1 MTTSTVT
8 VMDAGDEPGRGQ
20 RTRRERGERRS
31 GQQSRPLVLPS
42 TMTVQYLAE
51 VLNQS
56 PIDVIKQ
63 LMRNG
68 IMAGMNQVIDYQVAT
83 LVTTAFGI
91 RTSMAPEPSASS
103 VKTSEIAEESYE
115 EDLVTRPPV
124 VVVMGHVDH
133 GKTSLLDY
141 IKSSHVADRE
151 IGGITQHM
159 GAYQVEA
166 GGSPITF
173 LDTPGHAAFT
183 AIRARGARVTDI
195 AVLVVAA
202 DDGIMP
208 QTIEAIN
215 HAKAAEV
222 PIVVAINKMD
232 LPGADPERVKRQL
245 SENELLVEDWGGD
258 IISVNVSA
266 RTGEG
271 IDDLLENLQLV
282 AEISELKANPD
293 KQASGVIIEAKLDRK
308 RGPSATVLVI
318 DGTLSV
324 GDYIVAGSAFGRV
337 RALIDDKG
345 KNIEKVTPGAPAEI
359 LGFGSLPEAGDRLIV
374 ADSDRAARAM
384 IGRRERS
391 HKSTLSQSRALSL
404 EEVVNRVELGDVKEL
419 NLVLKADV
427 QGSLEAIRQSL
438 ERLVDEDAK
447 VRVLHTGVGAVTESD
462 VLLASASEGVI
473 ISFSIGTEPS
483 AERLADRMGVEIRPY
498 NIIYQLI
505 DDIEL
510 ALHGMLEPVYTEVIV
525 GRAEIREI
533 FARRRSTQI
542 AGCRVTD
549 GRMVRNGAVR
559 VVREGETITQSTIT
573 SLRHFRDEVNEMNAG
588 TECGIMLQGFN
599 DFKTGDILEV
609 YRQERARR

>member
-1 MTTSTVT
+1 MTT
-8 VMDAGDEPGRGQ
+8 DAGTIAVDEQGRGQ
-20 RTRRERGERRS
+20 RPRRERSERRS
-31 GQQSRPLVLPS
+31 GQTRALVLPS

-68 IMAGMNQVIDYQVAT
+68 IMASMNQVIDYQVAT
-83 LVTTAFGI
+83 LVTSAFSI
-91 RTSMAPEPSASS
+91 RTSMAPDESTAS
-103 VKTSEIAEESYE
+103 VKASNIVDGGED

-151 IGGITQHM
+151 VGGITQHM

-166 GGSPITF
+166 GGGPITF

-208 QTIEAIN
+208 QTLEAIN

-266 RTGEG
+266 RTGDG
-271 IDDLLENLQLV
+271 IDDLLENLQVV

-293 KQASGVIIEAKLDRK
+293 KPASGVIIEAKLDRR

-324 GDYIVAGSAFGRV
+324 GDFVVAGNSAGRV

-345 KNIEKVTPGAPAEI
+345 QNIDQVAPGCPAEI
-359 LGFGSLPEAGDRLIV
+359 LGFSSLPEAGDRLDV
-374 ADSDRAARAM
+374 AVNEREARTSVA
-384 IGRRERS
+384 RRERS
-391 HKSTLSQSRALSL
+391 QGSRITQTRALSL
-404 EEVVNRVELGDVKEL
+404 EEVVNRVELGDIKEL

-447 VRVLHTGVGAVTESD
+447 VRVLHTAVGAVTESD

-473 ISFSIGTEPS
+473 ISFSVGSEPS

-505 DDIEL
+505 DDVEL
-510 ALHGMLEPVYTEVIV
+510 ALHGMLEPLYTEVIV

-533 FARRRSTQI
+533 FGGRRGTQI

-549 GRMVRNGAVR
+549 GRIVRNGAVR
-559 VVREGETITQSTIT
+559 VTREGESITQTTIA

-588 TECGIMLQGFN
+588 TECGVILQGFN
-599 DFKTGDILEV
+599 EFEAGDILEV
-609 YRQERARR
+609 FRQERSRR

>member
-1 MTTSTVT
+1 MTS
-8 VMDAGDEPGRGQ
+8 DAGAAAVDEQPREQ
-20 RTRRERGERRS
+20 RPRRERGERRG
-31 GQQSRPLVLPS
+31 GQQNRPLVLPS

-68 IMAGMNQVIDYQVAT
+68 IMASMNQVIDYQVAT
-83 LVTTAFGI
+83 LVTTAFGV
-91 RTSMAPEPSASS
+91 RSSMAPDEASGS
-103 VKTSEIAEESYE
+103 TVKASNIAGEGEDEE
-115 EDLVTRPPV
+115 LTTRPPV

-141 IKSSHVADRE
+141 IKNSHVADRE
-151 IGGITQHM
+151 VGGITQHM

-166 GGSPITF
+166 GGHPITF
-173 LDTPGHAAFT
+173 IDTPGHAAFT

-208 QTIEAIN
+208 QTVEAIN

-245 SENELLVEDWGGD
+245 SENDLLVEDWGGD

-266 RTGEG
+266 RTGDG
-271 IDDLLENLQLV
+271 IDELLENLQVV
-282 AEISELKANPD
+282 AEISELKANPN
-293 KQASGVIIEAKLDRK
+293 KPGSGVIIEAKLDRK
-308 RGPSATVLVI
+308 RGPIATLLVI
-318 DGTLSV
+318 DGKVSI
-324 GDYIVAGSAFGRV
+324 GDYVVAGNTAGRV

-345 KNIEKVTPGAPAEI
+345 EHIDAATPGAPAEI
-359 LGFGSLPEAGDRLIV
+359 LGFGSLPEAGDRLDV
-374 ADSDRAARAM
+374 AHNEREARTLVS
-384 IGRRERS
+384 RRERQQG
-391 HKSTLSQSRALSL
+391 TRITQTRALSL

-447 VRVLHTGVGAVTESD
+447 VRVLHTAVGAVTESD
-462 VLLASASEGVI
+462 VLLASASEGII
-473 ISFSIGTEPS
+473 ISFSVGSEPS

-505 DDIEL
+505 DDVEL
-510 ALHGMLEPVYTEVIV
+510 ALHGMLEPAYNEVIV

-533 FARRRSTQI
+533 FGGRRGTQI

-559 VVREGETITQSTIT
+559 VTRDGESVTQTTIS
-573 SLRHFRDEVNEMNAG
+573 SLRHFREEVNEMNAG
-588 TECGIMLQGFN
+588 TECGIVLQGFN
-599 DFKTGDILEV
+599 DFQAGDMLEV
-609 YRQERARR
+609 FRQERARR

>member
-1 MTTSTVT
+1 
-8 VMDAGDEPGRGQ
+8 
-20 RTRRERGERRS
+20 
-31 GQQSRPLVLPS
+31 
-42 TMTVQYLAE
+42 MTVQYLAE

-68 IMAGMNQVIDYQVAT
+68 IMANMNQVIDYQVAT

-91 RTSMAPEPSASS
+91 RTSMAPEPAAGTARTTTGSDQG
-103 VKTSEIAEESYE
+103 AEESM
-115 EDLVTRPPV
+115 VTRPPV
-124 VVVMGHVDH
+124 VVVLGHVDH

-141 IKSSHVADRE
+141 IKNSRVADRE
-151 IGGITQHM
+151 VGGITQHI
-159 GAYQVEA
+159 GAYQVEVD
-166 GGSPITF
+166 GNPITF

-208 QTIEAIN
+208 QTVEAIN
-215 HAKAAEV
+215 HAKAADV

-258 IISVNVSA
+258 IVSVNVSA

-271 IDDLLENLQLV
+271 INDLLENLELV

-293 KQASGVIIEAKLDRK
+293 KAANGVIIEAKLDRK
-308 RGPSATVLVI
+308 RGPSATVLVT
-318 DGTLSV
+318 DGSLSV
-324 GDYIVAGSAFGRV
+324 GDHIVAGTASGRV
-337 RALIDDKG
+337 RAMMDDKG
-345 KNIEKVTPGAPAEI
+345 RNLESVAPGTPAEI
-359 LGFGSLPEAGDRLIV
+359 LGFGALPEAGDQLRVV
-374 ADSDRAARAM
+374 ANDREARSLT
-384 IGRRERS
+384 GGRERAVGS
-391 HKSTLSQSRALSL
+391 RPLQSRALSL
-404 EEVVNRVELGDVKEL
+404 EEVVKQVDINDVKEL

-462 VLLASASEGVI
+462 VLLASASEAAI
-473 ISFSIGTEPS
+473 ISFSVGSEPS
-483 AERLADRMGVEIRPY
+483 AERLADRMGVDIRHY
-498 NIIYQLI
+498 QIIYQLI

-510 ALHGMLEPVYTEVIV
+510 ALHGMLEPVFAEVIV
-525 GRAEIREI
+525 GRAEIREL
-533 FARRRSTQI
+533 FGGRRGTQI
-542 AGCRVTD
+542 AGCRVTE
-549 GRMVRNGAVR
+549 GRVIRNGTVR
-559 VVREGETITQSTIT
+559 VTREGENISETTIS

-588 TECGIMLQGFN
+588 TECGIILQGFN
-599 DFKTGDILEV
+599 DIREGDVLEV
-609 YRQERARR
+609 VRQERARR

>member
-1 MTTSTVT
+1 MTTVA
-8 VMDAGDEPGRGQ
+8 VVDPGDEQVRGQ
-20 RTRRERGERRS
+20 RSRRERGERRS
-31 GQQSRPLVLPS
+31 GQQSRALVLPS

-91 RTSMAPEPSASS
+91 RTSMAPDATTAS
-103 VKTSEIAEESYE
+103 VRASEVSGEEDE

-141 IKSSHVADRE
+141 IKNSHVADRE
-151 IGGITQHM
+151 VGGITQHM

-208 QTIEAIN
+208 QTVEAIN

-245 SENELLVEDWGGD
+245 SENDLLVEDWGGD
-258 IISVNVSA
+258 VISVNVSA

-308 RGPSATVLVI
+308 RGPIATVLVI

-324 GDYIVAGSAFGRV
+324 GDYIVAGSASGRV

-345 KNIEKVTPGAPAEI
+345 KNIEKATPGAPAEI
-359 LGFGSLPEAGDRLIV
+359 LGFGSLPEAGDRLVV
-374 ADSDRAARAM
+374 ARSDREARAM

-391 HKSTLSQSRALSL
+391 NKSTISQSRALSL
-404 EEVVNRVELGDVKEL
+404 EEVVNRVEIGDVKEL

-462 VLLASASEGVI
+462 VLLASASDGVI

-483 AERLADRMGVEIRPY
+483 ADRLADRMGVEIRPY

-533 FARRRSTQI
+533 FGGRRGTQI

-549 GRMVRNGAVR
+549 GRMVRNGSVR
-559 VVREGETITQSTIT
+559 VTREGENIAQSTIA

-588 TECGIMLQGFN
+588 TECGIVLQGFN
-599 DFKTGDILEV
+599 DFETGDILEV

>member
-1 MTTSTVT
+1 
-8 VMDAGDEPGRGQ
+8 
-20 RTRRERGERRS
+20 
-31 GQQSRPLVLPS
+31 
-42 TMTVQYLAE
+42 MTVQYLAE

-56 PIDVIKQ
+56 AIDVIKQ

-68 IMAGMNQVIDYQVAT
+68 IMANMNQVIDYQVAT
-83 LVTTAFGI
+83 LVTTALGI
-91 RTSMAPEPSASS
+91 RTNMAPEPTAAST
-103 VKTSEIAEESYE
+103 KATAADGGANAD
-115 EDLVTRPPV
+115 DLVPRPPV

-141 IKSSHVADRE
+141 IKNSRVADRE
-151 IGGITQHM
+151 VGGITQHI

-166 GGSPITF
+166 EGSPITF

-183 AIRARGARVTDI
+183 AIRARGTRVTDI

-208 QTIEAIN
+208 QTVEAIN

-245 SENELLVEDWGGD
+245 SENELLVEDWGGE
-258 IISVNVSA
+258 IVSVNVSA

-271 IDDLLENLQLV
+271 IDDLLANLLVV

-293 KQASGVIIEAKLDRK
+293 KRASGVIIEAKLDRK
-308 RGPSATVLVI
+308 RGPSATVLVT
-318 DGTLSV
+318 DGTLAV
-324 GDYIVAGSAFGRV
+324 GDHIVAGSASGRV
-337 RALIDDKG
+337 RAMTDDKG
-345 KNIEKVTPGAPAEI
+345 KSTDQVFPGTPAEI
-359 LGFGSLPEAGDRLIV
+359 LGFGSLPEAGDQLRV
-374 ADSDRAARAM
+374 VNNEREARAM
-384 IGRRERS
+384 IGGRERTPGS
-391 HKSTLSQSRALSL
+391 RPLQSRALSL

-462 VLLASASEGVI
+462 VLLASASEAVI
-473 ISFSIGTEPS
+473 ISFSVNSEPS
-483 AERLADRMGVEIRPY
+483 AERLADRMGVEIRRY

-510 ALHGMLEPVYTEVIV
+510 ALHGMLEPVYAEVIV
-525 GRAEIREI
+525 GRAEIREL
-533 FARRRSTQI
+533 FGGRRGTQI
-542 AGCRVTD
+542 AGCRVTE

-559 VVREGETITQSTIT
+559 VTREGENIHQTTIS
-573 SLRHFRDEVNEMNAG
+573 SLRHFREEVNEMNAG
-588 TECGIMLQGFN
+588 TDCGVVLQGYNEFQ
-599 DFKTGDILEV
+599 TGDILEV

>member
-1 MTTSTVT
+1 MTSQATV
-8 VMDAGDEPGRGQ
+8 DESGRSQ
-20 RTRRERGERRS
+20 RPRRERGERRS
-31 GQQSRPLVLPS
+31 AQSRALVLPS

-68 IMAGMNQVIDYQVAT
+68 IMANMNQVIDYQVAT

-91 RTSMAPEPSASS
+91 RTSMAPEPDAG
-103 VKTSEIAEESYE
+103 VKRSESGKGAESDENMVS
-115 EDLVTRPPV
+115 RPPV
-124 VVVMGHVDH
+124 VVVLGHVDH

-141 IKSSHVADRE
+141 IKKSSVADRE
-151 IGGITQHM
+151 VGGITQHI
-159 GAYQVEA
+159 GAYQVEVE
-166 GGSPITF
+166 GHPITF

-208 QTIEAIN
+208 QTVEAIN
-215 HAKAAEV
+215 HAKAADV

-266 RTGEG
+266 RTGDG
-271 IDDLLENLQLV
+271 ISELLENLELV
-282 AEISELKANPD
+282 AEISELRANPD

-308 RGPSATVLVI
+308 RGPSATVLVT

-324 GDYIVAGSAFGRV
+324 GDHIVAGTASGRV
-337 RALIDDKG
+337 RAMIDDKG
-345 KNIEKVTPGAPAEI
+345 KNVDNVGPGTPAEI
-359 LGFGSLPEAGDRLIV
+359 LGFGSLPEAGDQLRVAANEKEARGLI
-374 ADSDRAARAM
+374 
-384 IGRRERS
+384 GGRERAS
-391 HKSTLSQSRALSL
+391 GSRPLQSRALSL
-404 EEVVNRVELGDVKEL
+404 EEVVKQVEIGDIKEM

-462 VLLASASEGVI
+462 VLLASASEAAI
-473 ISFSIGTEPS
+473 ISFSVGSEPS
-483 AERLADRMGVEIRPY
+483 AERLADRMGVDIRNY
-498 NIIYQLI
+498 GIIYQLI

-510 ALHGMLEPVYTEVIV
+510 ALHGMLEPVFTEVIV

-533 FARRRSTQI
+533 FGGRRGTQI
-542 AGCRVTD
+542 AGCRVIE
-549 GRMVRNGAVR
+549 GRMVRNGTVR
-559 VVREGETITQSTIT
+559 VTREGESITETTIS

-588 TECGIMLQGFN
+588 TECGIVLQGFN
-599 DFKTGDILEV
+599 DFEAGDVLEV
-609 YRQERARR
+609 VRQERARR